1 MVWYSCNVISLA
13 LILNSSK
20 IGDLSLGLRHHK
32 HIHNYTRT
40 HYMYI
45 YLYMYYVYIYVL
57 YVLCV
62 YIYISILQHLNSY
75 SDKCYN
81 IYIPQDLGK
90 AASSLARFLEMHR
103 RLYWR
108 RPPWRGVSWHL
119 ASSPGGDV
127 NYIHISMVNYGILI
141 VWLII
146 VNNMVNYSNG

>member
-1 MVWYSCNVISLA
+1 
-13 LILNSSK
+13 
-20 IGDLSLGLRHHK
+20 
-32 HIHNYTRT
+32 
-40 HYMYI
+40 MY
-45 YLYMYYVYIYVL
+45 YMYYVYI
-57 YVLCV
+57 

-103 RLYWR
+103 RLYRR
-108 RPPWRGVSWHL
+108 RPPWRGVSWQ

-127 NYIHISMVNYGILI
+127 NYIHISMVNYGTLI

-146 VNNMVNYSNG
+146 VYNRVNYSNG